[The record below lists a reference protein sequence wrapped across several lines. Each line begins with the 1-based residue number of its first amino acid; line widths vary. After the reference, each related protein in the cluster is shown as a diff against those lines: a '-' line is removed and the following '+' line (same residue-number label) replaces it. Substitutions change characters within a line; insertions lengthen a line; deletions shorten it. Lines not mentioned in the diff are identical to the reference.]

1 MKTKHFFIAVMAMAV
16 CAGLAACGGAK
27 KTTDVNLSI
36 QERIQQQK
44 LKEVNRM
51 YENKIAEYKRE
62 GWKLA
67 GSSKTIEV
75 VLLEH
80 YEKLY
85 DAQTENK
92 ELVGE
97 VSQCQSINV
106 CRQMATN
113 NAVTHYASLAG
124 SFVRGRIA
132 SDANADATRLQA
144 EFDKMYAAYE
154 RLVSAEIKGELT
166 ESYAIVKDEK
176 QARQY
181 KVFFVVNE
189 EKAAAA
195 RIRALERAAQ
205 ETAVAQQYAAKITEF
220 VREGFE
226 LN

>member
-1 MKTKHFFIAVMAMAV
+1 MKTKHFLIAVMALTASIAV
-16 CAGLAACGGAK
+16 SCGGAK
-27 KTTDVNLSI
+27 KTTDANLSI
-36 QERIQQQK
+36 QEKIRQEK
-44 LKEVNRM
+44 VKETERM
-51 YENKIAEYKRE
+51 YKSKVAEYKQE
-62 GWKLA
+62 GWKLS

-75 VLLEH
+75 ALLEH

-85 DAQTENK
+85 DTQTENK

-113 NAVTHYASLAG
+113 NALTYYASLAS

-132 SDANADATRLQA
+132 SDVNADATRLQA

-154 RLVSAEIKGELT
+154 RLVSAEIRGVLT
-166 ESYAIVKDEK
+166 ESYAIEK
-176 QARQY
+176 EDKPARQY
-181 KVFFVVNE
+181 KLFFVVNE

-195 RIRALERAAQ
+195 RIKALERAAQ
-205 ETAVAQQYAAKITEF
+205 ETAVAQQYATKITEF

-226 LN
+226 IE

>member
-1 MKTKHFFIAVMAMAV
+1 A
-16 CAGLAACGGAK
+16 
-27 KTTDVNLSI
+27 
-36 QERIQQQK
+36 
-44 LKEVNRM
+44 
-51 YENKIAEYKRE
+51 
-62 GWKLA
+62 
-67 GSSKTIEV
+67 
-75 VLLEH
+75 LLEH

-85 DAQTENK
+85 DTQTENK

-113 NAVTHYASLAG
+113 NALAHYASLAG

-132 SDANADATRLQA
+132 SDVNADATRLQA

-154 RLVSAEIKGELT
+154 RLVAAEIKGELT
-166 ESYAIVKDEK
+166 ESYAIVKEEK
-176 QARQY
+176 KNRQY
-181 KVFFVVNE
+181 KLFFVVNE

-205 ETAVAQQYAAKITEF
+205 ETAVAQQYATKITDF

-226 LN
+226 LE

>member
-1 MKTKHFFIAVMAMAV
+1 MKTKHFLMAVMAMA
-16 CAGLAACGGAK
+16 ASAIIIACGGTK
-27 KTTDVNLSI
+27 KTADVNISM

-44 LKEVNRM
+44 VKEVNRM
-51 YENKIAEYKRE
+51 YNAKIAEYRQD
-62 GWKLA
+62 GWKLS

-75 VLLEH
+75 ALLEH

-85 DAQTENK
+85 DTQTENR

-113 NAVTHYASLAG
+113 NALTHYASQAG

-132 SDANADATRLQA
+132 SDVNADATRLQA

-154 RLVSAEIKGELT
+154 RLVAAEIKGELT
-166 ESYAIVKDEK
+166 DSYAIVKEENK
-176 QARQY
+176 VRQY
-181 KVFFVVNE
+181 KLFFIVNE

-195 RIRALERAAQ
+195 RVRAIERAAK
-205 ETAVAQQYAAKITEF
+205 ETEVAQQYATKITDF

-226 LN
+226 LE

>member
-1 MKTKHFFIAVMAMAV
+1 MKTTPFFIAVMAIAASTIV
-16 CAGLAACGGAK
+16 AGCGGTK
-27 KTTDVNLSI
+27 KTTDVNLTV

-44 LKEVNRM
+44 LKEVDRM
-51 YENKIAEYKRE
+51 YKDKMAEYKQE
-62 GWKLA
+62 GWKLS
-67 GSSKTIEV
+67 GSSKTLEV
-75 VLLEH
+75 ALLEH

-113 NAVTHYASLAG
+113 NALAHYASLA
-124 SFVRGRIA
+124 SSSVRGRIA
-132 SDANADATRLQA
+132 SDVNADATRLQA

-154 RLVSAEIKGELT
+154 RLVSAEIRGVLT
-166 ESYAIVKDEK
+166 ESYAIIKEEK

-181 KVFFVVNE
+181 KLFFVVNE

-205 ETAVAQQYAAKITEF
+205 ETAVAQQYATEITEF

-226 LN
+226 LE